1 MSTKRCLQKKMP
13 PKKDTHYAESKIFQ
27 SPPPSDLPI
36 PTIGPNGKM
45 ILLIPKKKSA
55 VKEKSMSHN

>member
-1 MSTKRCLQKKMP
+1 MP
-13 PKKDTHYAESKIFQ
+13 PKKEAPTKETHYAESVLFQ

-36 PTIGPNGKM
+36 PALGPNGRL
-45 ILLIPKKKSA
+45 ILLMPKKKSA